1 MVSSRSMMGLTLLLT
16 TSAAGVVQPD
26 SCEGD
31 CKGARAQVLLQTGSV
46 GHRFSAHGSGDK
58 LQGAQRL
65 ASMSLSEGSSLV
77 EGFVK
82 EVLTSGEPLTG
93 IQKEIIERLN
103 ETFVTETLP
112 ELQKRHDSDQQLLNE
127 HAAGIAHCDQDLED
141 TSQSVATLN
150 SEQSSLESAHTE
162 CVAQEGSLQGKQKTM
177 QDELTA
183 YLTAIQPPSSMMP
196 EQRAPTPDMD
206 NYIAQNLE
214 FFESLNSSYA
224 SLKAQKSTVEAEVG
238 TKTAECAEGRLVFD
252 AKFCLWKT
260 EVENAKSNY
269 LHCRTQAGT
278 LYQETSK
285 TVQSN
290 AEGRRA
296 DRDALVKV
304 QCYLAMLLDGSTTQE
319 KLKACNENEADI
331 FSPLDIVEPQ
341 LPDLN
346 QQLLDG
352 LGAPGSQ
359 VQCTPTTTTA
369 TSTTSL
375 VPAGILIGTQQECPS
390 GTWTL
395 PTQGRWKVNW
405 GCCQGCPGGGGECL
419 ANCGCLCTS
428 ATSCAGL
435 TRSNDCSTEVGCQ
448 WDWDEGICKNP

>member
-1 MVSSRSMMGLTLLLT
+1 MMTPPSIMCLMLLLA
-16 TSAAGVVQPD
+16 TSAAGAVQPD
-26 SCEGD
+26 RCEGD

-46 GHRFSAHGSGDK
+46 GRQRFAAHGSGEEFKDV
-58 LQGAQRL
+58 QRV
-65 ASMSLSEGSSLV
+65 ASMSLSEESSLV
-77 EGFVK
+77 EDLVT
-82 EVLTSGEPLTG
+82 EVLSTGQPLTG
-93 IQKEIIERLN
+93 VQEEIIERLN
-103 ETFVTETLP
+103 ESFVTETLP
-112 ELQKRHDSDQQLLNE
+112 GLQKRHDSDANAERALLE
-127 HAAGIAHCDQDLED
+127 RGDHSTQ
-141 TSQSVATLN
+141 
-150 SEQSSLESAHTE
+150 QSSDRFDCKASRMGRA
-162 CVAQEGSLQGKQKTM
+162 
-177 QDELTA
+177 DELTA
-183 YLTAIQPPSSMMP
+183 YLTAIQPPSSVMP
-196 EQRAPTPDMD
+196 EQRAPTPDLE

-214 FFESLNSSYA
+214 FFENLQSSYA
-224 SLKAQKSTVEAEVG
+224 LLKAQISAVE
-238 TKTAECAEGRLVFD
+238 AEGRLIFD

-260 EVENAKSNY
+260 EVENDKSNR
-269 LHCRTQAGT
+269 LRCRTQAGT
-278 LYQETSK
+278 LYQETLK
-285 TVQSN
+285 TAHSN
-290 AEGRRA
+290 AEGRWA

-319 KLKACNENEADI
+319 KMKACSDNAAGHT
-331 FSPLDIVEPQ
+331 FSLDIVEPQ

-352 LGAPGSQ
+352 LGAPRSQ

-435 TRSNDCSTEVGCQ
+435 TRSNDCSTEAFARTHEPMLILRLSSLYGT
-448 WDWDEGICKNP
+448 DAAGGHAGSLYGT